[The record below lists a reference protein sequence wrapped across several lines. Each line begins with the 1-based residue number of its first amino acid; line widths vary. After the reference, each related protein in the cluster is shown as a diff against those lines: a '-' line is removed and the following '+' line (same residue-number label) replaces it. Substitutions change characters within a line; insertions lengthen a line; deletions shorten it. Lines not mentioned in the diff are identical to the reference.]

1 MQYTYK
7 DIAGGEFVKTTFAFT
22 GHLRRQYNLISNMQS
37 TCPKLA
43 TRWTAMGIVCKW
55 LLDHHIRLFQ
65 HIDETS
71 PSETPPSWWWVIVSA
86 VSALSQHINV
96 TITKLQSKDLLI
108 SQQTAILQDLTTI
121 LCTEIR
127 IEGPFLEE
135 HMDTIDKTYN
145 STYGLW
151 SVTHNNVNMYLQDQG
166 MFIQDI
172 LFNLGYEESHR
183 IVNIVGIYVAR
194 VVDGITKIQ
203 AERNS
208 PTDQYTIPPVLP
220 HQLVQ
225 LRGAAFTTIVVKHL
239 SQLQHSW
246 TPEKI
251 EQLEIQHRELR
262 FEYQQNQVFAKA
274 LDACNYT
281 TSFSSSWAIVG
292 QGRFDILRDFCGG
305 IGTVFPNTATVESD
319 FSILGWE
326 KDEYRKSLTDLSLE
340 GIMQCKQFELFSSLA

>member
-1 MQYTYK
+1 M
-7 DIAGGEFVKTTFAFT
+7 
-22 GHLRRQYNLISNMQS
+22 
-37 TCPKLA
+37 
-43 TRWTAMGIVCKW
+43 
-55 LLDHHIRLFQ
+55 
-65 HIDETS
+65 
-71 PSETPPSWWWVIVSA
+71 
-86 VSALSQHINV
+86 
-96 TITKLQSKDLLI
+96 
-108 SQQTAILQDLTTI
+108 QDLTTI
-121 LCTEIR
+121 LCTEIG

-183 IVNIVGIYVAR
+183 IVNIVGIYVAW

-208 PTDQYTIPPVLP
+208 KNSPIDQYTIPPVLP

-225 LRGAAFTTIVVKHL
+225 LRRATFTTIVVKRL

-251 EQLEIQHRELR
+251 EQLEI
-262 FEYQQNQVFAKA
+262 
-274 LDACNYT
+274 
-281 TSFSSSWAIVG
+281 
-292 QGRFDILRDFCGG
+292 
-305 IGTVFPNTATVESD
+305 
-319 FSILGWE
+319 
-326 KDEYRKSLTDLSLE
+326 
-340 GIMQCKQFELFSSLA
+340 